1 MLSTAVEW
9 DLEVERGPGWLLV
22 RVKSPLRDDRLAGTL
37 ADQLWTLIEK
47 HLVYRIALDLSEIR
61 LLHSVLLGQLVS
73 LRKRI
78 DQRGGLLRL
87 CGLSRFNREL
97 LRENGL
103 HDRLPAY
110 NDLHEAV
117 LGSGVGKPR

>member
-1 MLSTAVEW
+1 MLSTAAEW

-22 RVKSPLRDDRLAGTL
+22 RIKSPVQDDWLAGTL
-37 ADQLWTLIEK
+37 ADQLWTLMEK
-47 HLVYRIALDLSEIR
+47 HFVYRIALDLSEIR

-78 DQRGGLLRL
+78 DQRGGLFRL

-103 HDRLPAY
+103 NDRLPAY
-110 NDLHEAV
+110 EDLHEAV
-117 LGSGVGKPR
+117 LGSAVGKPR